1 MGQRFEQREGKLRA
15 LVVGLFCWSDSL
27 EQKPGLLLLWPSISW
42 LPETQALHP
51 SNGDDDTCLLAA

>member
-15 LVVGLFCWSDSL
+15 LVVGLFCWSDLL
-27 EQKPGLLLLWPSISW
+27 EQKPGLLLLWPPTCW
-42 LPETQALHP
+42 LPETQGLHP